1 MKKGMMM
8 VAILAGFIVLA
19 GLADATKPVV
29 ITTDKASNILGE
41 TVTIYVTNEGN
52 QPVTIRGGFYVTD
65 PKSNPIYDPYWA
77 IVYITILPGGVVT
90 YHWNQTFANSA
101 FGADGQP
108 VPAGDYIVRQ
118 FTTSSHARITIS

>member
-1 MKKGMMM
+1 MKKGMLM
-8 VAILAGFIVLA
+8 VAVLVGLIVLA
-19 GLADATKPVV
+19 GLADAAKPAIV
-29 ITTDKASNILGE
+29 TTDKAIYALGE
-41 TVTIYVTNEGN
+41 TVTIYVSNEGN

-90 YHWNQTFANSA
+90 YHWNKTFANSA

-108 VPAGDYIVRQ
+108 VPSGEYVVRQ
-118 FTTSSHARITIS
+118 FSTSSHARITIS